1 MEYNI
6 KEPKLL
12 QIHPENSTKLVQV
25 LELKSR
31 FTFSP
36 TSSRSFPPHPPP
48 PPNSTYK
55 TNETRQ
61 GQAAGDGAPGF
72 QEWV

>member
-1 MEYNI
+1 MKYNI
-6 KEPKLL
+6 KEPQLL

-36 TSSRSFPPHPPP
+36 TSSRSFPP
-48 PPNSTYK
+48 NSRYK